1 MRFIRRFRFPLLVAA
16 FLLAALSLFSLHAGR
31 SQQGPSMGRYFLELV
46 GPLQQMVT
54 RAGNA
59 VDGLWRRYF
68 LLVHAAR
75 QNEELKKEAAAL
87 RQQMSHLKETAR
99 ANQRLRDLLG
109 LKERLAYPVVA
120 AEVVGSD
127 PTFHFRTAIVNKG
140 SAHGV
145 KTQMPVI
152 HPQGVV
158 GKVIWVSPHYA
169 KVLLLTDPN
178 SGVDV
183 IIQRSRARG
192 VLEGAGK
199 NALRLKYVQ
208 HNYDVAPGDPVIT
221 SGAAGVFPRGL
232 LLGTVQ
238 SVKQEGKGVFQTV
251 EVTPSVDF
259 DRLEEVLIV
268 LQRREFAD

>member
-1 MRFIRRFRFPLLVAA
+1 VRFIRRFRFPLLVAV

-31 SQQGPSMGRYFLELV
+31 PHQTSSVGRYFLELA
-46 GPLQQMVT
+46 GPLQQIVT
-54 RAGNA
+54 QAGNA
-59 VDGLWRRYF
+59 IDGLWRRYF

-75 QNEELKKEAAAL
+75 QNQELKKEVAAL
-87 RQQMSHLKETAR
+87 RQERVHLREMAR

-109 LKERLAYPVVA
+109 LKERLNYPLVA

-140 SAHGV
+140 SLRGV
-145 KTQMPVI
+145 TTQMPVI

-158 GKVIWVSPHYA
+158 GKIIWVSPHYA

-192 VLEGAGK
+192 VVEGAGK
-199 NALRLKYVQ
+199 DTLRLKYVQ

-221 SGAAGVFPRGL
+221 SGAGGVFPRGL
-232 LLGTVQ
+232 LVGTVQ
-238 SVKQEGKGVFQTV
+238 TVKQESKGVFQTV
-251 EVTPSVDF
+251 EVNPAVDF
-259 DRLEEVLIV
+259 ERLEEVLIV
-268 LQRREFAD
+268 LQRREFVD

>member
-1 MRFIRRFRFPLLVAA
+1 VRFIRRFRFPLLVAA

-31 SQQGPSMGRYFLELV
+31 SQQSSSVGRYFMELT

-54 RAGNA
+54 SAGNA
-59 VDGLWRRYF
+59 MDGLWRRYF

-75 QNEELKKEAAAL
+75 QNEDLKKEVADL
-87 RQQMSHLKETAR
+87 RQEVSHLKETAR
-99 ANQRLRDLLG
+99 ANQRLRELLG
-109 LKERLAYPVVA
+109 LKERLTYSAVS
-120 AEVVGSD
+120 AEVVGGD

-140 SAHGV
+140 SAQGV

-158 GKVIWVSPHYA
+158 GKVVWVSPRYA
-169 KVLLLTDPN
+169 KVLLLTDPS

-192 VLEGAGK
+192 VVEGAGK
-199 NALRLKYVQ
+199 KVLRLKYVQ

-232 LLGTVQ
+232 LVGTVQ
-238 SVKQEGKGVFQTV
+238 TVRQESKGVFQTV
-251 EVTPSVDF
+251 EVNPSVDF

>member
-31 SQQGPSMGRYFLELV
+31 SQQSSSAGRYFLELT
-46 GPLQQMVT
+46 GPLQQLVT
-54 RAGNA
+54 QAANA
-59 VDGLWRRYF
+59 VDGVWRRYF

-75 QNEELKKEAAAL
+75 QNEELKKEVADL

-99 ANQRLRDLLG
+99 ANQRLRELLG
-109 LKERLAYPVVA
+109 LKERLAYPMVT

-127 PTFHFRTAIVNKG
+127 PTFHFRTVIINKG
-140 SAHGV
+140 STQGV
-145 KTQMPVI
+145 RTQMPVI

-183 IIQRSRARG
+183 ILQRSRARG
-192 VLEGAGK
+192 VVEGSGK
-199 NALRLKYVQ
+199 NTLRLKYVQ

-238 SVKQEGKGVFQTV
+238 TVRQESKGIFQVV
-251 EVTPSVDF
+251 EVVPSVDF

-268 LQRREFAD
+268 LQRREFVE